1 MKEFEIYLQDL
12 TPQAQE
18 RLAQYVDLSETNY
31 DTFPLATVPFYEE
44 GEV

>member
-1 MKEFEIYLQDL
+1 MKEFEIFLGDL

-18 RLAQYVDLSETNY
+18 RLAQYVDLNETNW
-31 DTFPLATVPFYEE
+31 DIIPMATVPFYEE

>member
-1 MKEFEIYLQDL
+1 MKEFEIFLGDL

>member
-1 MKEFEIYLQDL
+1 MEEFEIYLQDL

-18 RLAQYVDLSETNY
+18 RLAQYVDLKETNY
-31 DTFPLATVPFYEE
+31 DVFPLATVSFDEE